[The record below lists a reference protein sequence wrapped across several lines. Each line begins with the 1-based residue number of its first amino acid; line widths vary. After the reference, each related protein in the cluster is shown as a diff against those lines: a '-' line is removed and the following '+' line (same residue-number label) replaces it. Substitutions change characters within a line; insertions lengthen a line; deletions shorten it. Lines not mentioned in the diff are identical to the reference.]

1 MKKIN
6 LNLDKS
12 IGDVLSPEELKN
24 IGSMAPGS
32 GGIDWGSDWSGL
44 DPKEPWFVCGC
55 TFLDTKGGTTH
66 LAVPVRQEPGEPD
79 CDGICSVECGFI
91 NEHPDMNENGCTRGT
106 GEIIFSTR
114 E

>member
-44 DPKEPWFVCGC
+44 DPKEPWFVCG
-55 TFLDTKGGTTH
+55 
-66 LAVPVRQEPGEPD
+66 
-79 CDGICSVECGFI
+79 
-91 NEHPDMNENGCTRGT
+91 
-106 GEIIFSTR
+106 
-114 E
+114 

>member
-32 GGIDWGSDWSGL
+32 GGIDWEAIG
-44 DPKEPWFVCGC
+44 
-55 TFLDTKGGTTH
+55 
-66 LAVPVRQEPGEPD
+66 AV
-79 CDGICSVECGFI
+79 
-91 NEHPDMNENGCTRGT
+91 
-106 GEIIFSTR
+106 
-114 E
+114 